1 MDGYQLLVNT
11 HGSEVIKEDELRS
24 NQIAG
29 MIIRMNHIAD
39 GHRLDENFTR
49 QWSETGTA
57 GLLRTPY
64 FIYNPNLDEN
74 VNYDW
79 LVKHMPYEAGA
90 VMIGLVAA
98 PTAQSGIDADA
109 ATRFFE
115 KISHRWNFMIHTS
128 ERYLPSMGHWPQ
140 DFDYW
145 WAQYPG
151 ILYPRSIERWSWSKF
166 REKVASLPGP
176 DNIDKVPGICWMWQ
190 ATADRF
196 ILPGCDKPIG
206 INIYP
211 GTLDELKEWV
221 NEKEPA
227 QLNFYEEHSQ
237 PFEGVTLHKVYRFN
251 SHCFVAVI
259 DPQGKRFLVT
269 KYGRKTVSAIAKEHE
284 AQIVIN
290 GGDYNGYGAVG
301 LHVSQGTFYRPL
313 NGYEPWVNFTEND
326 QPQINAHNS
335 REKVFN
341 SLAGKRFI
349 VQDGQIS
356 PNTSPAWREV
366 HPRTLAG
373 ITQDGN
379 FIECVIDGRQGPN
392 NIGVNLF
399 DAARVMIEFGAW
411 KAIDLD
417 GGGSS
422 TMWVNDRVV
431 NTPIEGGIPGQER
444 AVGTHIVMFVDEDV
458 LTPKTRNYV
467 VVRPVKPRQTPSM
480 YEQNTKPALPV
491 GMDIQTETARI
502 VTERIPPETGL
513 DFTITWLQMP
523 DGYWVPKHYK
533 FEYLKE
539 KHSEVYNEV

>member
-11 HGSEVIKEDELRS
+11 HGAEAINEGELRS

-29 MIIRMNHIAD
+29 MLIRINHIAE
-39 GHRLDENFTR
+39 GHRLDENFTK
-49 QWSETGTA
+49 QWSEAGAA
-57 GLLRTPY
+57 GLLRIPY

-74 VNYDW
+74 RNYDW

-90 VMIGLVAA
+90 VMLGFVAA
-98 PTAQSGIDADA
+98 PTFQTGIEAESA
-109 ATRFFE
+109 VNFFE
-115 KISHRWNFMIHTS
+115 QISRRWNFMIHTS
-128 ERYLPSMGHWPQ
+128 ERYLQLMDRWPQ
-140 DFDYW
+140 ENDYW

-151 ILYPRSIERWSWSKF
+151 VLYPRSIERWTWSKL
-166 REKVASLPGP
+166 REKIDLLPGP
-176 DNIDKVPGICWMWQ
+176 ANIDKVPGICWMWQ
-190 ATADRF
+190 ATADRL

-206 INIYP
+206 VNIYP

-221 NEKEPA
+221 NEKESA
-227 QLNFYEEHSQ
+227 QPIFHEEHSQ

-269 KYGRKTVSAIAKEHE
+269 KYGRKTVSSIAKEHE

-313 NGYEPWVNFTEND
+313 NGYEPWVNFTENN

-349 VQDGQIS
+349 VQDGQVS
-356 PNTSPAWREV
+356 PNTSAAWREV

-373 ITQDGN
+373 ITQDGK

-422 TMWVNDRVV
+422 TMWVKDRVI
-431 NTPIEGGIPGQER
+431 NTPIEGGVSGQER

-458 LTPKTRNYV
+458 LVPKTRTYI
-467 VVRPVKPRQTPSM
+467 VVRAVKPRQTPSM
-480 YEQNTKPALPV
+480 YEENTKPAMPV
-491 GMDIQTETARI
+491 GVEFQTETARI
-502 VTERIPPETGL
+502 ITEKIPPETGS
-513 DFTITWLQMP
+513 DFTIIWLQLP

-539 KHSEVYNEV
+539 KLS